1 MLIEFPFNMI
11 QFDWPMLIFVE
22 LLFALYL
29 LINFLDV
36 ALRPSHDTVYPDFDW
51 YENTTMSSVYALACF
66 ILLAIFFTIFWAFTI
81 KCKLPSYA
89 QRSQKK
95 FEVMTQSNRKSSDD
109 MCSVA
114 ETLDGDDQG
123 YPRNTEVNKS
133 ISSHQSF
140 SIYHDENLVGVGSE
154 IKLQQDAG
162 DQSPLLKYQNGPL
175 LSRRD
180 TRIS

>member
-51 YENTTMSSVYALACF
+51 YENTAMSSVYALACF
-66 ILLAIFFTIFWAFTI
+66 ILLAIFFTTFWAFTI
-81 KCKLPSYA
+81 KCKLPKYA
-89 QRSQKK
+89 QHSQKK
-95 FEVMTQSNRKSSDD
+95 FEVMSQSHRKNSET

-114 ETLDGDDQG
+114 ETLDGDELG
-123 YPRNTEVNKS
+123 Y
-133 ISSHQSF
+133 
-140 SIYHDENLVGVGSE
+140 
-154 IKLQQDAG
+154 
-162 DQSPLLKYQNGPL
+162 
-175 LSRRD
+175 
-180 TRIS
+180 